1 VSTVLAARSHFNH
14 HQARSRSGRGTPSI
28 VQTEMPPSSQPAV
41 PGSPVG
47 AAEPSRAPQTVSD
60 DLERWL
66 KGNGEKTLDS
76 LIELFGQKSFAILF
90 VLLLGVPA
98 LPLPTGGA
106 THVFEIIA
114 VLLALQL
121 VAGRHKIWLPA
132 RWRQLELAGDKRQR
146 FISGLMNM
154 IRRLERVSRP
164 RLSFVFDHRLS
175 RIVFGLLV
183 IGGSAGAFFAPPF
196 TGLDT
201 LPALGVVLL
210 SLGTLLKDIVVVVV
224 ALLVGVAGVV
234 LEIVL
239 GSAAING
246 IGSLF

>member
-1 VSTVLAARSHFNH
+1 
-14 HQARSRSGRGTPSI
+14 
-28 VQTEMPPSSQPAV
+28 MSQCSPPAV
-41 PGSPVG
+41 PVPTVG
-47 AAEPSRAPQTVSD
+47 ADEPQREPEKVSD
-60 DLERWL
+60 ELERWVR
-66 KGNGEKTLDS
+66 GDGEKTLGS
-76 LIELFGQKSFAILF
+76 LIELFGEKSFAIVF

-114 VLLALQL
+114 VLLALEL
-121 VAGRHKIWLPA
+121 VAGRDEIWLPQ
-132 RWRQLELAGDKRQR
+132 RWRKLELAGAKQRR
-146 FISGLMNM
+146 FISGLMKM
-154 IRRLERVSRP
+154 IRRLERFSRP
-164 RLSFVFDHRLS
+164 RLRFLFDHRLS
-175 RIVFGLLV
+175 NIVFGLLV
-183 IGGSAGAFFAPPF
+183 IGGSVAAFFAPPF

-210 SLGTLLKDIVVVVV
+210 SLSVLLKDILVVVV

-246 IGSLF
+246 IGKLF

>member
-1 VSTVLAARSHFNH
+1 MAHPPRPAPERVS
-14 HQARSRSGRGTPSI
+14 
-28 VQTEMPPSSQPAV
+28 VQ
-41 PGSPVG
+41 
-47 AAEPSRAPQTVSD
+47 
-60 DLERWL
+60 LERWL
-66 KGNGEKTLDS
+66 GGDDPKTLGG
-76 LIELFGQKSFAILF
+76 LIELFEEKSFALLF

-121 VAGRHKIWLPA
+121 IAGSQRIWLPE
-132 RWRQLELAGDKRQR
+132 RWRRIELAGKNQQR
-146 FISGLMNM
+146 FLSGLMKL
-154 IRRLERVSRP
+154 IRRLERLSRP
-164 RLSFVFDHRLS
+164 RLRFLFDRRLS
-175 RIVFGLLV
+175 NILFGLLV
-183 IGGSAGAFFAPPF
+183 IGGSVAAFVAPPF

-210 SLGTLLKDIVVVVV
+210 SLGVLLEDILVVIAGV
-224 ALLVGVAGVV
+224 LVGLAGVA

-246 IGSLF
+246 IEKLL